1 MMRQVSTSGTSR
13 PGESLAALVEI
24 MARLLAPGGCPW
36 DREQT
41 LASLRPFLVE
51 ETFEVLEALETGTPA
66 QHCEELGDLL
76 MQIVF
81 QAALREKEGAFAID
95 DVVAG
100 ISDKLVRRHPHVFA
114 DARAESADEVLIQW
128 EEIKRR
134 EKAAG
139 AEAGAGPPRTLA
151 GVPLSLPALSRA
163 HQVSAKAARV
173 GFDWPDAQGCRD
185 KVGEELDEIDRA
197 IASGDR
203 AAIEHEIGDLLF
215 AAVSLARK
223 LGVDAEAALRA
234 CTRRFTDRFAS
245 SRTGCGSAARRPRSR
260 PSRRWTRSGTRR
272 RRGRERDTCA
282 RAERGKPQ
290 RLWKSVSTSLWAD
303 AEVTRMFL
311 PWGWFAQK

>member
-1 MMRQVSTSGTSR
+1 MSERPGR
-13 PGESLAALVEI
+13 PGESMVELVAI
-24 MARLLAPGGCPW
+24 MQRLLAPGGCPW

-41 LASLRPFLVE
+41 LESLRPYLVE

-81 QAALREKEGAFAID
+81 QSALREADGAFAID
-95 DVVAG
+95 DVVRG
-100 ISDKLVRRHPHVFA
+100 IADKLVRRHPHVFA
-114 DARAESADEVLIQW
+114 DAQAETADEVLVQW

-134 EKAAG
+134 EKAAV

-185 KVGEELDEIDRA
+185 KLAEELDEIDRA
-197 IASGDR
+197 MASGDR
-203 AAIEHEIGDLLF
+203 AAVEHEIGDLLF

-223 LGVDAEAALRA
+223 LGIDAEAALRG
-234 CTRRFTDRFAS
+234 CTRRFTERFAFIED
-245 SRTGCGSAARRPRSR
+245 RL
-260 PSRRWTRSGTRR
+260 
-272 RRGRERDTCA
+272 RERGVTPSESTLEEMDA
-282 RAERGKPQ
+282 
-290 RLWKSVSTSLWAD
+290 LWNEAKAS
-303 AEVTRMFL
+303 R
-311 PWGWFAQK
+311 

>member
-1 MMRQVSTSGTSR
+1 MSSKDRSR
-13 PGESLAALVEI
+13 PGESLAELVAI
-24 MARLLAPGGCPW
+24 MQKLLAPGGCPW

-41 LASLRPFLVE
+41 LASLRPYLVE

-66 QHCEELGDLL
+66 LHCEELGDLL

-81 QAALREKEGAFAID
+81 QAALREGEGAFTID
-95 DVVAG
+95 DVVRG

-114 DARAESADEVLIQW
+114 DARADTPDEVLVQW

-134 EKAAG
+134 EKAAS
-139 AEAGAGPPRTLA
+139 AEAGAAPPRVLA

-185 KVGEELDEIDRA
+185 KVVEELGEIDRA
-197 IASGDR
+197 MASGDR

-223 LGVDAEAALRA
+223 LGLDAEAALRA
-234 CTRRFTDRFAS
+234 CTRRFTDRFAFIEDQL
-245 SRTGCGSAARRPRSR
+245 RE
-260 PSRRWTRSGTRR
+260 
-272 RRGRERDTCA
+272 RGRA
-282 RAERGKPQ
+282 PAESTLEEMDA
-290 RLWKSVSTSLWAD
+290 LWNQAKVTKTS
-303 AEVTRMFL
+303 
-311 PWGWFAQK
+311 G

>member
-1 MMRQVSTSGTSR
+1 MSSKDR
-13 PGESLAALVEI
+13 PPQGASLADLVAI
-24 MARLLAPGGCPW
+24 MHRLLSPDGCPW

-41 LASLRPFLVE
+41 LASLRHFLVE

-100 ISDKLVRRHPHVFA
+100 ISDKLVRRHPHVFG
-114 DARAESADEVLIQW
+114 DARADNADQVLVQW

-134 EKAAG
+134 EKAAS

-234 CTRRFTDRFAS
+234 CTRRFTDRFAFIED
-245 SRTGCGSAARRPRSR
+245 RL
-260 PSRRWTRSGTRR
+260 
-272 RRGRERDTCA
+272 RERGTSPAQSNLEEMDA
-282 RAERGKPQ
+282 LWNQAKERP
-290 RLWKSVSTSLWAD
+290 
-303 AEVTRMFL
+303 
-311 PWGWFAQK
+311 

>member
-1 MMRQVSTSGTSR
+1 MSTSETSR

-41 LASLRPFLVE
+41 LQSLRPFLVE

-66 QHCEELGDLL
+66 QHCEELGDLM

-81 QAALREKEGAFAID
+81 QAALREKEGAFGID
-95 DVVAG
+95 DVVRG

-114 DARAESADEVLIQW
+114 DAVADSAEQVLVQW
-128 EEIKRR
+128 EEIKRS
-134 EKAAG
+134 EKAAR
-139 AEAGAGPPRTLA
+139 AEAGAPAPRTLA

-185 KVGEELDEIDRA
+185 KVAEELGEIDRA
-197 IASGDR
+197 MASGDR

-223 LGVDAEAALRA
+223 LGVDAEGALRA
-234 CTRRFTDRFAS
+234 CTRRFGDRFAFIED
-245 SRTGCGSAARRPRSR
+245 RLR
-260 PSRRWTRSGTRR
+260 
-272 RRGRERDTCA
+272 
-282 RAERGKPQ
+282 ERGKTPAESTLEEMDA
-290 RLWKSVSTSLWAD
+290 LWNQAKKG
-303 AEVTRMFL
+303 
-311 PWGWFAQK
+311 P

>member
-1 MMRQVSTSGTSR
+1 MASAREHVYHGDRFQFNGTGSDY
-13 PGESLAALVEI
+13 PGAMNGKESAQPGATLAELVAI
-24 MARLLAPGGCPW
+24 MHRLLAPGGCPW

-81 QAALREKEGAFAID
+81 QAALREGEGAFTID
-95 DVVAG
+95 DVVRG
-100 ISDKLVRRHPHVFA
+100 IADKLVRRHPHVFA
-114 DARAESADEVLIQW
+114 DATADSPDEVLVQW

-134 EKAAG
+134 EKAEAAG
-139 AEAGAGPPRTLA
+139 SGAPPPRTLA

-185 KVGEELDEIDRA
+185 KIAEELGEVDRA

-223 LGVDAEAALRA
+223 LGLDAEAALRA
-234 CTRRFTDRFAS
+234 CTRRFADRFGFIED
-245 SRTGCGSAARRPRSR
+245 RLR
-260 PSRRWTRSGTRR
+260 
-272 RRGRERDTCA
+272 
-282 RAERGKPQ
+282 ERGKAPSESTLEEMDA
-290 RLWKSVSTSLWAD
+290 LWNEAKGSRETGA
-303 AEVTRMFL
+303 
-311 PWGWFAQK
+311 